1 MRKLTLLPAALV
13 ALAWCTAPLRA
24 TDYFVTVGADDFTS
38 NFNCTL
44 REALYAA
51 TNNSP
56 RDACPGGSATS
67 VDTIQLIG
75 GYNWTLGTF
84 AISGGGKLVI
94 RGVVSPPFTTL
105 IDLGDLSRF
114 VGVYVG
120 ADVTLESLNVSDGN
134 AIADTGNPRG
144 GFIHAVN
151 SALTLRNVN
160 VVSSRANEGG
170 AVHFTSNG
178 PSLVVDRCQLTG
190 NLAENGV
197 TAVVPRGGALYVHL
211 ESAARA
217 RVVDTRIADNEARS
231 TLSGGSAQG
240 GAMYA
245 VLHEQ
250 AVLDALRVEVDGN
263 VAAAGSGGFSDGA
276 GATLVAFGAARAI
289 LADTTWTDNDLQ
301 GLGGFGSALFLG
313 AYGTGN
319 SRVDRARFVGND
331 LGQPASQLY
340 LETVGQSTLVASSI
354 LVANGSQVGLRG
366 YAGQS
371 STLRIGHAT
380 IAGAGTGAALQTGES
395 GVVRV
400 ENSLFWDNDSDVV
413 DTVPSALDPS
423 TMTGVDPL
431 FVSPGSGDYRL
442 GPGSPAADFGNRL
455 LPSVGPF
462 DLAHAPRVVGPQT
475 DAGAFERG
483 GLFADDFES
492 GDAGAWWD
500 TAP

>member
-1 MRKLTLLPAALV
+1 MRKLTVLATAV
-13 ALAWCTAPLRA
+13 VVLAWCAAPLRA
-24 TDYFVTVGADDFTS
+24 TDYFVTVGTDDFTS

-44 REALYAA
+44 REALFAA
-51 TNNSP
+51 TNNTL
-56 RDACPGGSATS
+56 RDACPPGSATS

-75 GYNWTLGTF
+75 GYTWTLGTF
-84 AISGGGKLVI
+84 AVTGGGKLVI
-94 RGVVSPPFTTL
+94 RGVIVPPFTTL

-114 VGVYVG
+114 IGVFTG
-120 ADVTLESLNVSDGN
+120 ADVTLESLNVRDGN

-144 GFIHAVN
+144 GFVYAVD

-170 AVHFTSNG
+170 AVHFDSDG
-178 PSLVVDRCQLTG
+178 PSLLVERCQLTG
-190 NLAENGV
+190 NLAENGA
-197 TAVVPRGGALYVHL
+197 TAVVPRGGALYLQL
-211 ESAARA
+211 EGTARA
-217 RVVDTRIADNEARS
+217 RVTDTRLADNQARS
-231 TLSGGSAQG
+231 TLNGGSAQG

-245 VLHEQ
+245 VFHNQ
-250 AVLDALRVEVDGN
+250 TVLDVQRVEVDGN
-263 VAAAGSGGFSDGA
+263 VAAAGSGGVADGA
-276 GATLVAFGAARAI
+276 GATLVAFGAARATF
-289 LADTTWTDNDLQ
+289 ADTTWTDNDLQ
-301 GLGGFGSALFLG
+301 GVGGFGSALFLG

-331 LGQPASQLY
+331 LDQSSAQLY
-340 LETVGQSTLVASSI
+340 LEAIGQSTLVASSI
-354 LVANGSQVGLRG
+354 LVADGSDIGLRG

-380 IAGAGTGAALQTGES
+380 IAGAVTGAVLQAGES

-400 ENSLFWDNDSDVV
+400 ENSLFWDNDGDVV

-431 FVSPGSGDYRL
+431 FVSPGTGDYRL
-442 GPGSPAADFGNRL
+442 GSGSPAAELGNRL
-455 LPSVGPF
+455 LASVGPF
-462 DLAHAPRVVGPQT
+462 DLAHAPRVVGAQT

-492 GDAGAWWD
+492 GDVGAWWD

>member
-1 MRKLTLLPAALV
+1 MRKLTVLAAAV
-13 ALAWCTAPLRA
+13 VVLAWCAAPLRA
-24 TDYFVTVGADDFTS
+24 TDYFVTVGTDDFTS

-44 REALYAA
+44 REALFAA
-51 TNNSP
+51 TNNTL
-56 RDACPGGSATS
+56 RDACPAGSAAS
-67 VDTIQLIG
+67 VDTIQLVG
-75 GYNWTLGTF
+75 GYTWTLGTF
-84 AISGGGKLVI
+84 AVSGGGKLVI
-94 RGVVSPPFTTL
+94 RGIISPPFTTL

-114 VGVYVG
+114 IGVFTG
-120 ADVTLESLNVSDGN
+120 GDVTLESLNVRDGN

-144 GFIHAVN
+144 GFVYASN

-170 AVHFTSNG
+170 AVYFASDG
-178 PSLVVDRCQLTG
+178 PSLLVDRCQLTG
-190 NLAENGV
+190 NRAENGA
-197 TAVVPRGGALYVHL
+197 TAVVPRGGALYVQL
-211 ESAARA
+211 EGTARA
-217 RVVDTRIADNEARS
+217 RVTDTRIADNEARS
-231 TLSGGSAQG
+231 TLNSGSAQG
-240 GAMYA
+240 GAMYG
-245 VLHEQ
+245 VFHNQ
-250 AVLDALRVEVDGN
+250 TVLDVLRVEVDGN
-263 VAAAGSGGFSDGA
+263 VAAAGSGGVSDGA
-276 GATLVAFGAARAI
+276 GTTLVAFASARAT
-289 LADTTWTDNDLQ
+289 LADTIWTDNDLQ
-301 GLGGFGSALFLG
+301 GVGGFGSALFLG

-331 LGQPASQLY
+331 LDQSASQVY
-340 LETVGQSTLVASSI
+340 LEAVGQSTLVASSI
-354 LVANGSQVGLRG
+354 LVADGSDIGVRG

-380 IAGAGTGAALQTGES
+380 IAGAVTGAVLQTSES

-400 ENSLFWDNDSDVV
+400 ENSLFWDNDGDLV

-431 FVSPGSGDYRL
+431 FVSPGTGDYRL

-492 GDAGAWWD
+492 GDVGAWWD

>member
-1 MRKLTLLPAALV
+1 MQKLTLLAAAVVALV
-13 ALAWCTAPLRA
+13 WGAAPLRA
-24 TDYFVTVGADDFTS
+24 TDYFVTVGTDDFTS

-44 REALYAA
+44 REALFAA
-51 TNNSP
+51 TNNTI
-56 RDACPGGSATS
+56 RDSCPPGSAAG

-75 GYNWTLGTF
+75 GYSWTLGTF
-84 AISGGGKLVI
+84 TVTGGGELVI
-94 RGVVSPPFTTL
+94 RGVISPPFTTL
-105 IDLGDLSRF
+105 IDLGDVSRF
-114 VGVYVG
+114 LHVSGG
-120 ADVTLESLNVSDGN
+120 ASVTLESLNIRDGN
-134 AIADTGNPRG
+134 AIAETVNPRG
-144 GFIHAVN
+144 GVIDAHD

-170 AVHFTSNG
+170 AVYFASDG
-178 PSLVVDRCQLTG
+178 PSLLVERCQLTG
-190 NLAENGV
+190 NLAENGA
-197 TAVVPRGGALYVHL
+197 TAVVPRGGALYVQL
-211 ESAARA
+211 EGTA
-217 RVVDTRIADNEARS
+217 RVRVTDTRLADNQARS
-231 TLSGGSAQG
+231 TLNGGSAQG
-240 GAMYA
+240 GGMY
-245 VLHEQ
+245 VVFSNQ
-250 AVLDALRVEVDGN
+250 TSLDLLRVEVDGN

-276 GATLVAFGAARAI
+276 GATLVAFDAARAT

-313 AYGTGN
+313 AYGTGD

-331 LGQPASQLY
+331 LDQSASQVY
-340 LETVGQSTLVASSI
+340 LEAIGQSTLVASSI
-354 LVANGSQVGLRG
+354 LVADGSDIGLRG

-380 IAGAGTGAALQTGES
+380 IAGAVTGAVLQTGES

-400 ENSLFWDNDSDVV
+400 ENSLFWDNDGDVV

-431 FVSPGSGDYRL
+431 FVSPGTGDYGL
-442 GPGSPAADFGNRL
+442 GPGSPAIDFGNRL

-462 DLAHAPRVVGPQT
+462 DLAHAPRVVGAQT

-483 GLFADDFES
+483 GIFADDFES